1 VPALFRFFQ
10 HILIGRDWAL
20 MVVMVRQRAR
30 RWWCLDIGMP
40 NPVGGS
46 EESPSGSLGLLGLQ
60 TARNSGY
67 FFFLVVATGG
77 VLVRRSASFTEI
89 NRPVFASRPIVVV
102 VSFLA
107 AML

>member
-1 VPALFRFFQ
+1 
-10 HILIGRDWAL
+10 
-20 MVVMVRQRAR
+20 MRQSAR

-40 NPVGGS
+40 KPVGGS
-46 EESPSGSLGLLGLQ
+46 EESPSRALGLLGLQ

-102 VSFLA
+102 VSFFA